1 MRGYVHVNTKPDHA
15 SGDPTREIKIEV
27 VSVGLCVEDLNGKG
41 RTSCTTFPI
50 IIEIVDIR
58 CTGAI
63 I

>member
-1 MRGYVHVNTKPDHA
+1 LRGDVHVNTKPDHS
-15 SGDPTREIKIEV
+15 SGDPTGEIEIDV
-27 VSVGLCVEDLNGKG
+27 VSVGLCVEDLHSIG

-58 CTGAI
+58 STGAI